1 MKIVID
7 GMGGDNAPKSN
18 VEGAVNAI
26 KEYNVDLIITGDK
39 DLLEK
44 EFSNYEF
51 DRNRLEIVHTT
62 EIIENE
68 DKPVKAIRSK
78 KDSSMVVALNLVK
91 EGKADAII
99 SAGNTGALLAG
110 GLFVVGRIKGIDRP
124 CLCSAIPNV
133 KRGMTL
139 IADCGANADCKPKNL
154 VEFSAMSNIYA
165 RKVLGLEN
173 PKVALANVGLEE
185 GKGNDLVKRSY
196 EEIKK
201 LDLNFIGNVEAR
213 EVINAYTDIIICD
226 GFTGN
231 ILLKSAEGVALSVMS
246 LIKETFMASTKSKI
260 GALLIKDDLRKLKS
274 FIDYSEYGGAPLL
287 GLNGGVIKAHG
298 SSDAKAIKNAINQ
311 GIKFAKGNVV
321 EDISQ
326 FISKYNEENKNNED
340 E

>member
-51 DRNRLEIVHTT
+51 DRNKLEIVHTT

-287 GLNGGVIKAHG
+287 GINGGVIKAHG

-311 GIKFAKGNVV
+311 GIKFAKGKVV